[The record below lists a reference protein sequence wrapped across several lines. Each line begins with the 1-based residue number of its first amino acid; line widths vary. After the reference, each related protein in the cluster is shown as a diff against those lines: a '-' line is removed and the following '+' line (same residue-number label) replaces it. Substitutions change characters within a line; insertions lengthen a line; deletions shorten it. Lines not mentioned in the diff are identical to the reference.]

1 MTHPLPRL
9 KLLAT
14 TALCA
19 PFFALSAYAQDLAE
33 DYELDEIRI
42 EADDAQ
48 TVLGNHTI
56 SQEDIEQ
63 RNPATI
69 SDVFDGESAV
79 NASGGAAIAK
89 KVYVNGIEESLLNVT
104 IDGAR
109 QNKSAFHH
117 TGNVLIDPG
126 LLKAVE
132 VTSGL
137 APADGGPGGL
147 GGSIAYTTKDASDML
162 DEGDTFGGRL
172 TLGGGSNG
180 FGLRSTLSLYGQT
193 GGLDYVLHGA
203 RHKGDDYK
211 DGDGTTVQGTEAG
224 LTDYV
229 AKFAYTSDEG
239 HRVAFSAS
247 DTRDTGDRA
256 AQEGPG
262 PFVFIRPDFAGLNS
276 GPNIIIDAL
285 ARRTSYSLTYTKEDA
300 RGWFDPFFQIAY
312 NQQEIDAGDGWG
324 ENTSLSG
331 TFKNTF
337 QLNNGTVSGGLDFFD
352 EKAEGR
358 TASSV
363 TPLAYGGTE
372 KTRNIGVFAQVRQD
386 LSSRASVSYGARF
399 DFQNFTGADGSK
411 FDDSGLSANA
421 AIDYVLSDF
430 WTVNAGIASIFGG
443 YELGEA
449 TLINFFAPWD
459 YIGLDTSRSNSA
471 RLGLRFDNGPWVA
484 NGALFYTEIND
495 YVSGFPVRGGTRATA
510 SDITTQGFD
519 GSLAYHWGTG
529 FARLNYTYADVEEN
543 GATID
548 SEGYYRG
555 RPMGHIVVLES
566 AWQAG
571 KGWTLGGT
579 AEIAPTYSDANME
592 AYSVWNA
599 YAEYVPPNMENLR
612 VRLDLRNLFDETYV
626 ARANDS
632 AGNTNNRPIPMNE
645 PGRTIA
651 LTATLTF

>member
-1 MTHPLPRL
+1 MTHPRPRL
-9 KLLAT
+9 ILLAT

-19 PFFALSAYAQDLAE
+19 PFLSMPAYAQDLAE

-48 TVLGNHTI
+48 SVLGNHTI
-56 SQEDIEQ
+56 SQEDIDR
-63 RNPATI
+63 RNPASI
-69 SDVFDGESAV
+69 SDVFEGETAV

-147 GGSIAYTTKDASDML
+147 GGSIAYTTKDAADML
-162 DEGDTFGGRL
+162 EEGDAFGGRL
-172 TLGGGSNG
+172 TFGAGSNG

-193 GGLDYVLHGA
+193 SGFDYVLHGA

-211 DGDGTTVQGTEAG
+211 DGDGTSVQGTQAD
-224 LTDYV
+224 LSDYV
-229 AKFAYTSDEG
+229 AKFSYTSDNG

-256 AQEGPG
+256 AQMGPG
-262 PFVFIRPDFAGLNS
+262 PFVFIRPDFSGLTT
-276 GPNIIIDAL
+276 GPNMIIDAL
-285 ARRTSYSLTYTKEDA
+285 ARRTSYSMTYTKEDA
-300 RGWFDPFFQIAY
+300 QGWFDPFFQIAY
-312 NQQEIDAGDGWG
+312 NEQEIDAGDGWG

-337 QLNNGTVSGGLDFFD
+337 QLSNGTVTAGLDFFD
-352 EKAEGR
+352 ETAEGR

-363 TPLAYGGTE
+363 APLAFGGTE
-372 KTRNIGVFAQVRQD
+372 KLRNVGVFAQARQD

-421 AIDYVLSDF
+421 AIDYVLSDV
-430 WTVNAGIASIFGG
+430 WTLNAGVASTFGG

-449 TLINFFAPWD
+449 TIINFFDPWD
-459 YIGLDTSRSNSA
+459 YTGFDTSRSNSA
-471 RLGLRFDNGPWVA
+471 RLGLRFDNGPWVSS
-484 NGALFYTEIND
+484 GALFYTEISNLAS
-495 YVSGFPVRGGTRATA
+495 VLPRGGLRGA
-510 SDITTQGFD
+510 STDITSQGFD
-519 GSLAYHWGTG
+519 GSLAYNWGTG
-529 FARLNYTYADVEEN
+529 FARMNYTFANVKEDGE
-543 GATID
+543 TIG
-548 SEGYYRG
+548 STAYYRG
-555 RPMGHIVVLES
+555 RPLGHLIGLET
-566 AWQAG
+566 AWQPG
-571 KGWTLGGT
+571 NGWTIGGT
-579 AEIAPTYSDANME
+579 AEIAPSYSDANMD

-599 YAEYVPPNMENLR
+599 YAEYVPPNMDNLR

-632 AGNTNNRPIPMNE
+632 AGDTTGRPIPMNE

>member
-1 MTHPLPRL
+1 MTHPLLRL

-14 TALCA
+14 TAICA
-19 PFFALSAYAQDLAE
+19 PIFALPAVTQDLAE
-33 DYELDEIRI
+33 DFELDEIRI
-42 EADDAQ
+42 EAADAQ

-56 SQEDIEQ
+56 TQQDIEQ
-63 RNPATI
+63 RNPASI

-147 GGSIAYTTKDASDML
+147 GGSIAYTTKDAADML
-162 DEGDTFGGRL
+162 DEGDSFGGRL
-172 TLGGGSNG
+172 SFGGGSNG

-193 GGLDYVLHGA
+193 GGFDYVLHGA
-203 RHKGDDYK
+203 RHKGEDYK
-211 DGDGTTVQGTEAG
+211 DGSGATVQGTQAD

-229 AKFAYTSDEG
+229 AKFAYTSDDG

-256 AQEGPG
+256 AQIGPG
-262 PFVFIRPDFAGLNS
+262 PFVFIRPDFSGLS
-276 GPNIIIDAL
+276 TGPNQIIDAL
-285 ARRTSYSLTYTKEDA
+285 ARRTSYSLTYTNEQA
-300 RGWFDPFFQIAY
+300 QGWFDPFFQIAY
-312 NQQEIDAGDGWG
+312 NEQEIDAGDGWG
-324 ENTSLSG
+324 QNTSLSG

-337 QLNNGTVSGGLDFFD
+337 QLNNGTVSAGLDFFED
-352 EKAEGR
+352 QAEGR

-363 TPLAYGGTE
+363 TPISFGGTE
-372 KTRNIGVFAQVRQD
+372 KLRNIGVFAQARQD
-386 LSSRASVSYGARF
+386 LSSRASVFYGARF

-411 FDDSGLSANA
+411 HDDNGLSANA
-421 AIDYVLSDF
+421 AVDYVLSDF
-430 WTVNAGIASIFGG
+430 WTLNAGVASTFGG
-443 YELGEA
+443 YQLGEA
-449 TLINFFAPWD
+449 TIINFFGPWD
-459 YIGLDTSRSNSA
+459 YTGFDSSRSNSA

-484 NGALFYTEIND
+484 NGALFYTEINGLSSILP
-495 YVSGFPVRGGTRATA
+495 SGGARGATT
-510 SDITTQGFD
+510 DITSQGFD
-519 GSLAYHWGTG
+519 GSLAYHWGAG
-529 FARLNYTYADVEEN
+529 FARMNYTYANVKEDGSTI
-543 GATID
+543 GATA
-548 SEGYYRG
+548 YYRG
-555 RPMGHIVVLES
+555 RPLGHLIALET
-566 AWQAG
+566 AWQPG
-571 KGWTLGGT
+571 NGWTLGGT
-579 AEIAPTYSDANME
+579 AEIAPEYKDANMD

-599 YAEYVPPNMENLR
+599 YAAYVPPSMENLQL
-612 VRLDLRNLFDETYV
+612 RLDLRNLFDETYV

-632 AGNTNNRPIPMNE
+632 AGDTSGRPIPMNE

-651 LTATLTF
+651 LTATLKF

>member
-1 MTHPLPRL
+1 MTHPLSRL

-19 PFFALSAYAQDLAE
+19 PFLTTPTHAQDLAE

-42 EADDAQ
+42 ESESAQ

-56 SQEDIEQ
+56 SQKDIEQ

-69 SDVFDGESAV
+69 SDVFDGETAV
-79 NASGGAAIAK
+79 TASGGAAIAK

-137 APADGGPGGL
+137 APADGGPGSL
-147 GGSIAYTTKDASDML
+147 GGSIAYTTKDAADML

-172 TLGGGSNG
+172 TFGAGSNG

-193 GGLDYVLHGA
+193 GGFDYVLHGA
-203 RHKGDDYK
+203 RHKGEDYK
-211 DGDGTTVQGTEAG
+211 DGGGTTVQGTQAD

-229 AKFAYTSDEG
+229 AKFSYTSDDG

-256 AQEGPG
+256 AQMGPG
-262 PFVFIRPDFAGLNS
+262 PFVFVRPDFSGLTT
-276 GPNIIIDAL
+276 GPNMIIDAL
-285 ARRTSYSLTYTKEDA
+285 ARRTSYSVTYSKEDA
-300 RGWFDPFFQIAY
+300 QGWFDPFFQIAY
-312 NQQEIDAGDGWG
+312 NEQEIDAGDGWG

-337 QLNNGTVSGGLDFFD
+337 QLGNGTVTAGLDFFD
-352 EKAEGR
+352 EQAEGR
-358 TASSV
+358 TASAV
-363 TPLAYGGTE
+363 APLAFGGSE
-372 KTRNIGVFAQVRQD
+372 KLRNIGVFAQARQD
-386 LSSRASVSYGARF
+386 LSNRASVSYGARF
-399 DFQNFTGADGSK
+399 DIQNFTGADGSK
-411 FDDSGLSANA
+411 FDDSGFSANA
-421 AIDYVLSDF
+421 AIDYMLSDF
-430 WTVNAGIASIFGG
+430 WTLNAGVASTFGG

-449 TLINFFAPWD
+449 TIINFFDTWD
-459 YIGLDTSRSNSA
+459 YTGFETSRSNSA

-484 NGALFYTEIND
+484 NGALFYTEINNLAS
-495 YVSGFPVRGGTRATA
+495 VLPRGGLRGA
-510 SDITTQGFD
+510 STDITSQGFD
-519 GSLAYHWGTG
+519 GSVAYNWGSG
-529 FARLNYTYADVEEN
+529 FARMNYTYANVKED
-543 GATID
+543 GGTIG
-548 SEGYYRG
+548 STAYYRG
-555 RPMGHIVVLES
+555 RPLGHLIGLET
-566 AWQAG
+566 AWQSSN
-571 KGWTLGGT
+571 GWTIGGT
-579 AEIAPTYSDANME
+579 AEIAPSYSDANMD

-599 YAEYVPPNMENLR
+599 YAEYVPPNIDNLR

-632 AGNTNNRPIPMNE
+632 AGDTSGRPIPMNE

-651 LTATLTF
+651 VTATLTF